1 MKAVIL
7 AGGGG
12 TRLWPL
18 STQKT
23 PKQFQK
29 LVSDKTMIEETLERL
44 DFLDPKDIFIAFNKE
59 HLTYVERYCPQIP
72 EENLI
77 IEPALRDTSSCI
89 GFAASIIQKKH
100 PGEVMAIIYAD
111 HLIQNK
117 KEFQEKLEI
126 AAQVAQEENTL
137 NIIEVPA
144 TEPNT
149 NYGYVKLGDSLQ
161 TINNTDIYAIDS
173 FVEKPSTQ
181 KAKEFVLS
189 GQYLWNTGIYVWKAE
204 ILLNHYANIH
214 PETNAKFSLMMEKLG
229 TDEESKIIEEVY
241 PTLSKISIDYAIMER
256 VDPKQIRII
265 KADLGWSDIG
275 NWEAIWDELE
285 HDKNG
290 NIERGNV
297 KSLNCKNCLIYGTD
311 QKKVAAIGLE
321 DVVVVD
327 TDEGLLVCKKNQS
340 KRVKEILSD

>member
-18 STQKT
+18 STPQV

-29 LVSDKTMIEETLERL
+29 ITSDKTMIEETLDRL
-44 DFLDPKDIFIAFNKE
+44 DFLDTKDIYIAFNKQQI
-59 HLTYVERYCPQIP
+59 TFIERYCPNIP

-89 GFAASIIQKKH
+89 GFAASVIEKKH
-100 PGEVMAIIYAD
+100 PGEVMAVIYAD

-117 KEFQEKLEI
+117 DEFQKNLKVAEKL
-126 AAQVAQEENTL
+126 AKKENTL

-149 NYGYVKLGDSLQ
+149 NYGYVKTGNLLEELDGSE
-161 TINNTDIYAIDS
+161 IYEIES
-173 FVEKPSTQ
+173 FTEKPNKH

-204 ILLNHYANIH
+204 TLLAHYEKLH
-214 PETNAKFSLMMEKLG
+214 PETYEKFIQMMKFLD
-229 TDEESKIIEEVY
+229 TDQESRIIEDVY
-241 PTLSKISIDYAIMER
+241 PTLEKISIDYAIMEK
-256 VDPKQIRII
+256 VDPAEIRII
-265 KADLGWSDIG
+265 KGDLGWSDIG
-275 NWEAIWDELE
+275 NWQAIWEELPK
-285 HDKNG
+285 D
-290 NIERGNV
+290 ERGNILKGEV
-297 KSLNCKNCLIYGTD
+297 KDFECKNCLVYGPEN
-311 QKKVAAIGLE
+311 KKIGVIGLE
-321 DVVVVD
+321 DVIIVD
-327 TDEGLLVCKKNQS
+327 TEDGLLVCKKDQS
-340 KRVKEILSD
+340 KRVKEIL